1 MLDIM
6 NDEDINSDSFMRFIK
21 SDPDEE
27 SMCMI
32 TL

>member
-6 NDEDINSDSFMRFIK
+6 GDEDINNCSFMKFIK
-21 SDPDEE
+21 LDSDED
-27 SMCMI
+27 SICMI

>member
-6 NDEDINSDSFMRFIK
+6 DDEDINNYSFMKFIK

>member
-6 NDEDINSDSFMRFIK
+6 DDEDINNDSFMKFIK